1 MNKSV
6 RQRPLG
12 IGPLRAFDAV
22 ARRLS
27 FRAAGEELHLTQS
40 AISRQVRALEDELGA
55 ALFQRGTRHV
65 ELTPAGQQLRRALEP
80 MLQRLDA
87 TVRQIR
93 VARGRRQVS
102 VSTFASFASLW
113 LLPRLPSF
121 QQAHPDIDIRV
132 SATDAL
138 ADLDDPEL
146 DVVLRYCHPDDAP
159 AGARRLFG
167 EVLGPVVGASLA
179 EQVRRGRVPP
189 LDRPADLTQHTL
201 LEEEDQR
208 PSGEFVSWRHWLQ
221 RQGVPTLQPAR
232 WVVLNYT
239 YQQIQAALAG
249 QGVALARLAM
259 VDEPLQRGD
268 LVEPFGPTARAG
280 SPYAYWLAR
289 GGAAV
294 DRPELQAFE
303 QWLLGRAAG
312 SRAALGEAA

>member
-1 MNKSV
+1 MNTTT
-6 RQRPLG
+6 RRRPLG
-12 IGPLRAFDAV
+12 IGALRAFDAV

-40 AISRQVRALEDELGA
+40 AISRQIRALEDELGA

-93 VARGRRQVS
+93 VARGRRRVS

-121 QQAHPDIDIRV
+121 QQEHPDIDIRV

-179 EQVRRGRVPP
+179 DQVRRGRAPP
-189 LDRPADLTQHTL
+189 LERPDDLARHTL
-201 LEEEDQR
+201 LEEEDR
-208 PSGEFVSWRHWLQ
+208 RASGEFVSWRHWLQ
-221 RQGVPTLQPAR
+221 RQGVPTLEPAR
-232 WVVLNYT
+232 WVVLDYT

-268 LVEPFGPTARAG
+268 LVEPFGTAARTG

-289 GGAAV
+289 GAAAA
-294 DRPELQAFE
+294 DRPELRDFE
-303 QWLLGRAAG
+303 QWLLAQAQR
-312 SRAALGEAA
+312 SRAALGEAQ